1 MKTLLIPA
9 AWIMSGSMVAF
20 AAQPLTESA
29 FTEIIQE
36 ANVVTATNK
45 AGTPAKTNDIFKVP
59 DLVRTGRDSRV
70 ELTAK
75 DQTITRIGSNTTFTF
90 AQSGRD
96 ILLKSGGV
104 LFHSPAGAGGGAIK
118 HKGSSAAVLGTT
130 EICQILPDGRFKVI
144 DLEGHVEVSLVN
156 GISVR
161 LMAGQMV
168 IVSPDGTKF
177 SDVATF
183 NLAELASHLLL
194 VVGFS
199 EPLSS
204 RSLIDAA
211 IEQQNQEIKNG
222 SLSISVSWQEAGYG
236 LDLVY
241 TPMNDSLFYLNGLDI
256 KWNPLDFPGGG
267 PVGPTPG
274 GPGGMPL
281 IPLDVNLI
289 VNPPLINPPPITN
302 VDP

>member
-1 MKTLLIPA
+1 MICG
-9 AWIMSGSMVAF
+9 IMSAYS
-20 AAQPLTESA
+20 AQPLTEST

-36 ANVVTATNK
+36 ANVVTVTNK
-45 AGTPAKTNDIFKVP
+45 SGTPAKTNEVFKVP

-75 DQTITRIGSNTTFTF
+75 DQTITRVGSNTTFTF
-90 AQSGRD
+90 AQGGRD

-118 HKGSSAAVLGTT
+118 YKGSSAAVLGTT
-130 EICQILPDGRFKVI
+130 EIGQVLPDGRFKVL
-144 DLEGHVEVSLVN
+144 DLEGHVEVTLVN
-156 GISVR
+156 GTSVR
-161 LMAGQMV
+161 LKAGQMV

-177 SDVATF
+177 SDVNDF

-211 IEQQNQEIKNG
+211 IEQQNQEIAG
-222 SLSISVSWQEAGYG
+222 GRLSISGTWQEAGKG
-236 LDLVY
+236 LDLVFS
-241 TPMNDSLFYLNGLDI
+241 PMNDSLFYLNGLDI
-256 KWNPLDFPGGG
+256 KWNPLDFPGIGL
-267 PVGPTPG
+267 VGPTPG

-281 IPLDVNLI
+281 IPVDVHLI
-289 VNPPLINPPPITN
+289 VNPPVINPPPITN
-302 VDP
+302 ANP